1 MTKGRICAS
10 AKVQMI
16 PRQIRGYVP
25 YIVSSPLMDMVRAH
39 DMPRICHSLWWWHCI
54 RLSSESLRG
63 RLGEA
68 RHVFVCQDPIH
79 NGSIIQ
85 NKRKPSK
92 CLSLSL
98 HRSQRSIS
106 ELRRDG
112 WSEFEIRNRELQ
124 DSLILDTMGCEV
136 ASIYWIVG
144 SLKTS
149 SGLCPCAVCRHIKS
163 DFCFLNFCIIYLGYH
178 MIYVSSSSHLH
189 SGEVNSSEKLLGR
202 VTSAGFSG
210 WKSFTCLC
218 ELVKKQK
225 KNVKEGNMDIPVPG
239 EQLRL

>member
-1 MTKGRICAS
+1 MA
-10 AKVQMI
+10 
-16 PRQIRGYVP
+16 
-25 YIVSSPLMDMVRAH
+25 SSPLMDMVRAH
-39 DMPRICHSLWWWHCI
+39 DMPRICHSLWWRLWHCF

-68 RHVFVCQDPIH
+68 RHVFVCQDPIY
-79 NGSIIQ
+79 NGSRIR

-92 CLSLSL
+92 RLSFWL
-98 HRSQRSIS
+98 HHSQHSIS
-106 ELRRDG
+106 ELCCDG
-112 WSEFEIRNRELQ
+112 WSEFEISNREHQ
-124 DSLILDTMGCEV
+124 DSLILDTVGCEE

-144 SLKTS
+144 ILKTS
-149 SGLCPCAVCRHIKS
+149 SGLSPHAVCRHIKS
-163 DFCFLNFCIIYLGYH
+163 DFCFLNFWMIYLSYH

-202 VTSAGFSG
+202 VASAGFSG

-225 KNVKEGNMDIPVPG
+225 KNVKEGNVDIPLPG